1 MPAIYTHKRGDTF
14 ALAGRLAGGGV
25 TDWSSYR
32 LRCQIRTGADVVL
45 HDFGAIEPSADGS
58 FTLTIPA
65 AATAAWPVANPR
77 LPASMAF
84 YDIEVSDPSGVV
96 RSTETAQ
103 INIVAD
109 ITRG

>member
-32 LRCQIRTGADVVL
+32 LRCQIRTGADVVI
-45 HDFGAIEPSADGS
+45 HDFGVIAPAPDGS
-58 FTLTIPA
+58 FALTVSA
-65 AATAAWPVANPR
+65 AQTAAWPVTSLRAPSS
-77 LPASMAF
+77 AAY
-84 YDIEVSDPSGVV
+84 YDIEVTDPAGAV

-109 ITRG
+109 VTRA